1 MLGRSGLPAAP
12 RAALVEMLSEAA
24 AEGRDVRALESA
36 LDRLAAWLRTG
47 DAARRPPAGGQA
59 DDGRR
64 SPLPHLVPDV
74 TGRRSGREILGRLR
88 RKWELGHSLHD
99 VLDASATGPRAGR
112 AARPGSRG
120 ARSPR
125 ARSQARARFRGR
137 DSGLVADARARGR
150 RSRSCGTRS
159 RLRSRH
165 RVLLADD
172 LRAGRAERRGPVE
185 VCGGGRYD
193 GLARVLG
200 QRSRRSRSRLRLRP
214 GTAAEVLA
222 ARGSE
227 PAPEEV
233 HPEGAVV
240 VVTAPGLTSSA
251 IALVQSRRE
260 NGWRT
265 LLLLETSLARAKA
278 YAREMRLAKVL
289 MVNHELE
296 HPESFEEHRV
306 DESL

>member
-1 MLGRSGLPAAP
+1 MSAFTSWPTCSG
-12 RAALVEMLSEAA
+12 SA
-24 AEGRDVRALESA
+24 AEV
-36 LDRLAAWLRTG
+36 LDRLARDFETLAPESVAELR
-47 DAARRPPAGGQA
+47 D
-59 DDGRR
+59 
-64 SPLPHLVPDV
+64 LV
-74 TGRRSGREILGRLR
+74 TM
-88 RKWELGHSLHD
+88 LGHYGIPADRIEIDL
-99 VLDASATGPRAGR
+99 GFGR
-112 AARPGSRG
+112 GIG
-120 ARSPR
+120 FY
-125 ARSQARARFRGR
+125 SQMIFE
-137 DSGLVADARARGR
+137 LVVRTPD
-150 RSRSCGTRS
+150 
-159 RLRSRH
+159 
-165 RVLLADD
+165 
-172 LRAGRAERRGPVE
+172 GPVE

-200 QRSRRSRSRLRLRP
+200 SDRDDRGVGFAFGLERLL
-214 GTAAEVLA
+214 AVLD